1 MTGSVRDEDAMPRSI
16 PSLVAQAMGLAE
28 HAGFEHSSTPEVGRL
43 LHVLARQI
51 PEGVIGEIGTG
62 YGVGSAWIAS
72 ALAPR
77 SSLVTVELDEE
88 CAAQASRLFA
98 PFPNVRILQGDWHD
112 LLAHGPFALL
122 FADGGKAKQDEPEAI
137 LQAVRP
143 GGLIVLDD
151 LTPQDRWPPEWR
163 GQPDPVREF
172 WLHDPRVAAMEV
184 LVTSSMAVILA
195 ARAR

>member
-1 MTGSVRDEDAMPRSI
+1 MSDKRAQQP
-16 PSLVAQAMGLAE
+16 PLVARAIELAE
-28 HAGFEHSSTPEVGRL
+28 RAGFEHSSTPEVGGL

-62 YGVGSAWIAS
+62 YGVGSAWIAC
-72 ALAPR
+72 ALAPEV
-77 SSLVTVELDEE
+77 SLVTVELDKE
-88 CAAQASRLFA
+88 CAAQASRLFE
-98 PFPNVRILQGDWHD
+98 PFPSVRVLQGDWHD
-112 LLAHGPFALL
+112 ILAHGPFALL

-151 LTPQDRWPPEWR
+151 LTPQNQWPPEWR

-172 WLHDPRVAAMEV
+172 WLKDPRVAATEV
-184 LVTSSMAVILA
+184 LVTPSMAVILA